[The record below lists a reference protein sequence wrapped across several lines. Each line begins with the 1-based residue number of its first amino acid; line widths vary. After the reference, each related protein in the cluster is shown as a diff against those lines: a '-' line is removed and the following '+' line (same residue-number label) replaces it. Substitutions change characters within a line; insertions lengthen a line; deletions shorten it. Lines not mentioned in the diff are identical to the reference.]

1 MGGVANTAD
10 RTRTSVIRAAL
21 RGLPW
26 VLSAALA
33 IAPRTALAQDASS
46 SSGSSSATKLP
57 EIHVIATTPVAP
69 PPRSAPPRESRGAAP
84 VPRAA
89 TRAAPAPA
97 APTPATA
104 EAAPAQPVPGA
115 VEQDKIPSNVQ
126 TADAPNFSYTV
137 TPDLLQSMVRALPG
151 VSLGDQTGNE
161 FQKDINY
168 RGFTASPVIGTPQG
182 LAVYQNGVR
191 INEVFGDIVNWDFI
205 PQNAINELT
214 LYPSNPVFGLNAI
227 GGALSFQMK
236 NGFTYHGVE
245 GEVSG
250 GSYGRLNTSVQA
262 GGENGNLSGYFTADA
277 IDDAGWRT
285 DSPSTLRRMYA
296 DLGARGDQTEFHLTF
311 TGADNTFGAAAA
323 TPVQMLNQSWSS
335 IFTVPQTTEN
345 QLAFLTASAAWKPSD
360 TWTFQAISYI
370 RHYSQAHVDGNGTNA
385 DNTPGCLTGSPSD
398 PICFDNPNGTTS
410 PLVTTTAQNVP
421 NSGFLGSPNVL
432 GEIDR
437 TWTTT
442 NSFGGSVQA
451 ASSEKVFGHDNNVT
465 VGLSVD
471 RGLVQFAT
479 TSELGTVNADQ
490 FPVVYGSG
498 LFIDQ
503 PSSAGVG
510 GNAPVGLGA
519 HTLYTG
525 IYATD
530 TLDLTKRL
538 SLTLGARY
546 NVANIS
552 LTDELGNDSELNGND
567 NFSHFNPMIGAT
579 YKITPN
585 LSLYGDYVV
594 ANRAPTPLELE
605 CSDPARPCLID
616 NALVGDPP
624 LKQVVTDTYEAGLRG
639 QFDIATGHANW
650 SVGAYHALNTDD
662 IINVLTDQSIQIG
675 RAFFQNAGDTE
686 RKGIEADFSY
696 KQDRWN
702 VYANYTYVD
711 ATFLNSLLLPSTV
724 NASGQQLVVPG
735 DHLTGIPDY
744 RFKLGGEYQVTN
756 QWLFGADLNVIGS
769 QWLVGDESNQLP
781 KVPAYWV
788 VNLHSS
794 YKISDNVEVFGLV
807 RNLFNQHY
815 YTSGVVFDPTF
826 PSYLNLTDPRSMLP
840 GMPFAAYLGIR
851 GTLPSGLPV
860 FAAERSRPTI
870 TKATPASWAPPAAV
884 NWTGVY
890 VGVNG
895 GFTYGGSD
903 WTDSVTGGSSDTF
916 STLGFVFGGTVG
928 ANYQAGPWVV
938 GVEGD
943 GDLAESKGWGTF
955 TTTSSTGLC
964 AGGCIT
970 NNSWLATARGRVGY
984 AFDRF
989 LVYGT
994 GGAAFGNIQA
1004 HFSNDPVTTSI
1015 EAGWTAGAGVE
1026 YALGSGWSAKAEYL
1040 FVDLGNG
1047 SCTTDCAIQNP
1058 AALGNPDPNAS
1069 PLGPP
1074 TIPNVTVKFN
1084 ESVVRAG
1091 INYKFGS

>member
-1 MGGVANTAD
+1 MSDCACAEGLVVWFRQRHVGSIV
-10 RTRTSVIRAAL
+10 VLRAL
-21 RGLPW
+21 LW
-26 VLSAALA
+26 ALA
-33 IAPRTALAQDASS
+33 AVLAPRTVAAQDASS
-46 SSGSSSATKLP
+46 SSGNSSATKLP

-69 PPRSAPPRESRGAAP
+69 PPRTAPARVSTGAAP
-84 VPRAA
+84 ARA
-89 TRAAPAPA
+89 TRAPAAAAPAPA
-97 APTPATA
+97 PAEVTA
-104 EAAPAQPVPGA
+104 AKPVPGA

-126 TADAPNFSYTV
+126 TADAPDFSYTK
-137 TPDLLQSMVRALPG
+137 TPDLLSSMVRALPG
-151 VSLGDQTGNE
+151 VSLSDQTGNE
-161 FQKDINY
+161 FQRDFNY
-168 RGFTASPVIGTPQG
+168 RGFIASPVIGTPQG
-182 LAVYQNGVR
+182 IAVYQNGVR

-205 PQNAINELT
+205 PQNAINQLT

-236 NGFTYHGVE
+236 NGFTYHGVNA
-245 GEVSG
+245 EVSG
-250 GSYGRLNTSVQA
+250 GSYGRVGTTVEA
-262 GGENGNLSGYFTADA
+262 GGENGNFSGYFTADA
-277 IDDAGWRT
+277 IDDAGWRD

-296 DLGARGDQTEFHLTF
+296 DLGARGDQTEFHVTF
-311 TGADNTFGAAAA
+311 TAADNTFGAAAA
-323 TPVQMLNQSWSS
+323 TPEQMLNQDWSS
-335 IFTVPQTTEN
+335 IYTIPQTTHN
-345 QLAFLTASAAWKPSD
+345 QLAFLTGSAAWKPSD
-360 TWTFQAISYI
+360 TWTFQAITYF

-410 PLVTTTAQNVP
+410 PLVTTTGQNVP

-451 ASSEKVFGHDNNVT
+451 ASSEQVFGHDNNFT

-479 TSELGTVNADQ
+479 TSELGTVNANQ
-490 FPVVYGSG
+490 FPVVYGAG

-503 PSSAGVG
+503 PSSAGIG
-510 GNAPVGLGA
+510 GVAPVGLGA
-519 HTLYTG
+519 RTLYTG
-525 IYATD
+525 IYVTD

-538 SLTLGARY
+538 SLNLGARY

-567 NFSHFNPMIGAT
+567 NYSHFNPMIGAT

-585 LSLYGDYVV
+585 LTLYGDYVV

-624 LKQVVTDTYEAGLRG
+624 LKQVVTYTYEGGLRG
-639 QFDIATGHANW
+639 QFDIASGHANW
-650 SVGAYHALNTDD
+650 SVGYYHALNTDD
-662 IINVLTDQSIQIG
+662 IINVITDQSVQIG

-686 RKGIEADFSY
+686 RKGIEADFNY

-702 VYANYTYVD
+702 VYANFTTVD
-711 ATFLNSLLLPSTV
+711 AIFLNNLLLPSTV
-724 NASGQQLVVPG
+724 NASGFQNVVPG
-735 DHLTGIPDY
+735 DHLTGIPNY
-744 RFKLGGEYQVTN
+744 RFKLGGEYQITKP
-756 QWLFGADLNVIGS
+756 WLFGVDLNVIGS

-794 YKISDNVEVFGLV
+794 YKISDNLEVFGLV

-815 YTSGVVFDPTF
+815 YALGTLFDPTEF
-826 PSYLNLTDPRSMLP
+826 GYLNLTDPRTFVP
-840 GMPFAAYLGIR
+840 GMPFAAYLGLR
-851 GTLPSGLPV
+851 GTLSSAAPV
-860 FAAERSRPTI
+860 FAADTSRPTI
-870 TKATPASWAPPAAV
+870 TKAAPVSWAPPTAI

-890 VGVNG
+890 LGING
-895 GFTYGGSD
+895 GFTYGESD
-903 WTDSVTGGSSDTF
+903 WTDNVTGTSSDNF
-916 STLGFVFGGTVG
+916 STLGFVFGGTAG
-928 ANYQAGPWVV
+928 ANYQAGPWVF
-938 GVEGD
+938 GVEAD
-943 GDLAESKGWGTF
+943 GDWADSSGFGTF
-955 TTTSSTGLC
+955 TTTSTSSLC
-964 AGGCIT
+964 AGGCLT
-970 NNSWLATARGRVGY
+970 KDSWLATVRGRAGY

-1004 HFSNDPVTTSI
+1004 NFSNDPVTTSTK
-1015 EAGWTAGAGVE
+1015 AGWAAGAGVE

-1058 AALGNPDPNAS
+1058 NPAAMGNES
-1069 PLGPP
+1069 PLGAP
-1074 TIPNVTVKFN
+1074 TIPNVAVKFN
-1084 ESVVRAG
+1084 ESIVRAG